1 MKILMIGGTGFISS
15 YTVREL
21 LKDNHDVTVLTRG
34 HSELEIFSREDVNF
48 VIGDRNDK
56 SFLSKLALENQYDVL
71 IDMIAYLPKDSEMIV
86 DVFSN
91 KIPRLIHM
99 STVSVYMVSNEPK
112 NPITE
117 DQDKLPLMKYWDRNP
132 FGMQYGIYKRKC
144 EDILWEAH
152 RDKKFDVTMVRAPY
166 VCGIHDPM
174 RRDHFWIE
182 RILDEQPLLIPG
194 SGDYASQH
202 VFVGDLARIF
212 AKMVKNDL
220 SIGKA
225 YNIASE
231 EIYSLNDY
239 LDSLTR
245 LLDKNPERINV
256 DLKIFEQLSF
266 CTSTEGHAFP
276 YNTYRTAIFNL
287 DLAKS
292 ELNFKSTPLDLWMPG
307 VIDYYTNKFQ
317 GHSVGYSRRDEEL
330 EFLAVWKK
338 EYQQFKNNLILS

>member
-21 LKDNHDVTVLTRG
+21 LKDGHEVTVLTRG
-34 HSELEIFSREDVNF
+34 HSELAIINREEVNF
-48 VIGDRNDK
+48 IIGDRNDK
-56 SFLSKLALENQYDVL
+56 ALLHKIAAENQYDIL
-71 IDMIAYLPKDSEMIV
+71 IDMIAYLPSESEMIV

-91 KIPRLIHM
+91 KISRLIHM
-99 STVSVYMVSNEPK
+99 STVSVYMVSEEPK

-132 FGMQYGIYKRKC
+132 FGMQYGIDKRKC
-144 EDILWEAH
+144 EDILWRAQ
-152 RDKKFDVTMVRAPY
+152 KNQKVDVTIVRAPY
-166 VCGIHDPM
+166 VCGVHDPM

-182 RILDEQPLLIPG
+182 RIMDEQPLLIPG

-202 VFVGDLARIF
+202 VFVEDLARAF
-212 AKMVKNDL
+212 AAMVKNDL

-239 LDSLTR
+239 LDSLTK

-256 DLKIFEQLSF
+256 DLEIFEQLSF
-266 CTSTEGHAFP
+266 STSRDGHAFP
-276 YNTYRTAIFNL
+276 YNTYKTAIFNL

-292 ELNFKSTPLDLWMPG
+292 ELNFKSTPFDLWMPD
-307 VIDYYTNKFQ
+307 VIDYYTNKCNR
-317 GHSVGYSRRDEEL
+317 HSVGYSRRNEEL
-330 EFLAVWKK
+330 AFLTIWKK
-338 EYQQFKNNLILS
+338 EYQQFRNNLILS